1 MSQKEKEN
9 FLIDPRQYRKTIRLT
24 FQYEGENIRLIHREN
39 VAMIA
44 PGLVFPLPKKGE
56 SGFWYEVRDDRGRV
70 LYSLAKFN
78 PIRFE
83 REVFPEDPK
92 QSPHWVKIKKP
103 AGIFELLVPDIPE
116 ATEVVLFSSPLKPEE
131 SGKPAEE
138 IGKYPIRESSDK
150 EREGAKK

>member
-1 MSQKEKEN
+1 
-9 FLIDPRQYRKTIRLT
+9 
-24 FQYEGENIRLIHREN
+24 
-39 VAMIA
+39 MIV

-56 SGFWYEVRDDRGRV
+56 SGFWYEVRNDRGQI
-70 LYSLAKFN
+70 LYSHAKFN

-83 REVFPEDPK
+83 REVFPEDP
-92 QSPHWVKIKKP
+92 QESPHWVKIKKP

-138 IGKYPIRESSDK
+138 IGRYPIRDSPGK
-150 EREGAKK
+150 EKKGAKR